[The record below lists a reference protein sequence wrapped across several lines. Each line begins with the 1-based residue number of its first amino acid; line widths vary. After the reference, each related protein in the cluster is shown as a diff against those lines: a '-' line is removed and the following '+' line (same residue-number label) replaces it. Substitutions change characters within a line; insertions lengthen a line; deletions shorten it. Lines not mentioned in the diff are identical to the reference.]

1 VNREL
6 RRLQAK
12 EEQRARERRQRAQPR
27 RKRQRVGIRQF
38 LSEVRTELRRVAW
51 PSRREV
57 VTFTVVTLIT
67 AGFVTLYTFGLDV
80 GFKEGILRLLELR

>member
-27 RKRQRVGIRQF
+27 RKRQRVGIGQF

-67 AGFVTLYTFGLDV
+67 AGFVTLYTFGLDF

>member
-27 RKRQRVGIRQF
+27 RKRQRVGLRQF